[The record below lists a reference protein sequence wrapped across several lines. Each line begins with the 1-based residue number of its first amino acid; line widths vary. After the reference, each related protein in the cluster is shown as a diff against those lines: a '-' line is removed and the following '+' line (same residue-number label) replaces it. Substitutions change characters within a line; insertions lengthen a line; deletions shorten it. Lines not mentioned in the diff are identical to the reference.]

1 MTLQQLIYFREVADT
16 RNFTKASKNLNV
28 TQSALSYSIISLE
41 RELELPLFIRSC
53 GRKKTAA
60 ASNCG
65 RCITG

>member
-41 RELELPLFIRSC
+41 RELELPL
-53 GRKKTAA
+53 
-60 ASNCG
+60 
-65 RCITG
+65 